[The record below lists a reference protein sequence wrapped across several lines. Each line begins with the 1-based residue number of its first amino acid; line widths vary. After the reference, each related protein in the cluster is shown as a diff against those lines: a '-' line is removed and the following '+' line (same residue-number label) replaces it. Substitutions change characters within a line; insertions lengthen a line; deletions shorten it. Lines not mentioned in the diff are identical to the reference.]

1 MTSYFVHDTA
11 LVDPGAEIGDSTK
24 IWHWSH
30 VSSGAKIGKKCIL
43 GQNTFVGNNAVIGNC
58 VKVQNNVSVYDG
70 VVLSDNVFCG
80 PSVVFTN
87 VINPRSFI
95 ERKNEFKKTFVK
107 ENASIGAN
115 STIVCGVTVGFG
127 SFIGAGSVVTK
138 DVKDFALVVG
148 NPAVQKGWM
157 TLEGHKIDL
166 PLTGTS
172 MKWICS
178 VTNDIYLLN
187 NDQITRH
194 PPGLDP
200 QRKIS

>member
-11 LVDPGAEIGDSTK
+11 LVDPGAEIGESTK

-58 VKVQNNVSVYDG
+58 VKVQNNVSVYDS

-127 SFIGAGSVVTK
+127 SFMVSSV
-138 DVKDFALVVG
+138 L
-148 NPAVQKGWM
+148 
-157 TLEGHKIDL
+157 
-166 PLTGTS
+166 
-172 MKWICS
+172 
-178 VTNDIYLLN
+178 
-187 NDQITRH
+187 
-194 PPGLDP
+194 
-200 QRKIS
+200 